1 MLSDRPE
8 ICSREIISTDIPD
21 IADLL
26 ARGFPKR
33 NRQFWV
39 GGEPCQAPTTA
50 RLSEVWTRYGKQWRA
65 GGSNLDDIFSDP
77 SGEAAERDVRLVTT
91 GN

>member
-8 ICSREIISTDIPD
+8 ICSREIVSSDIPD

-39 GGEPCQAPTTA
+39 DALENLARHQPPPGFPKYGHVMESSGAPVGAILT
-50 RLSEVWTRYGKQWRA
+50 
-65 GGSNLDDIFSDP
+65 IFSAIRVGKPLKETLD
-77 SGEAAERDVRLVTT
+77 
-91 GN
+91 